1 LVIMTQPPTTPHLDL
16 IRGAQSDVRAFE
28 LDAVRNP
35 LQLFQNLPKLNN
47 VADASPMEA
56 AVWRW
61 KVLQALQGSL
71 IAQFRARYG
80 DRLVNENIMSQ
91 FHAAQWYQDI
101 GPKDLTKVLDGTAD
115 ALLKNVLDVF
125 VRTRDKMTVRRS
137 LSVLSV
143 PHTDIL
149 GVVASM
155 RVCLLQVR
163 LLDPNFV
170 PRVDEVLDT
179 IERALDT
186 DKELFVRTT
195 QFDFVPREGVG
206 VEEYFRLLHHR
217 VGQLRGVD
225 VRPDERRLLDLD
237 KLIFADFSLSKQ
249 APSRPHASPLPPPN
263 MPYMPPQDS
272 HVFPPPLWDRR
283 YGCRRFER
291 DKATATVPP
300 SFVFGEIW
308 RRQQEEGRCLLGMWE
323 DGEC

>member
-1 LVIMTQPPTTPHLDL
+1 
-16 IRGAQSDVRAFE
+16 VRAFE

-91 FHAAQWYQDI
+91 FHAAQWFQDI
-101 GPKDLTKVLDGTAD
+101 GPEDLTKVLDGTAV
-115 ALLKNVLDVF
+115 ALLKNVLEVF

-170 PRVDEVLDT
+170 PRIDEVLDT

-249 APSRPHASPLPPPN
+249 APSLPHASPLPPPN

-272 HVFPPPLWDRR
+272 HVFPPPT
-283 YGCRRFER
+283 GP
-291 DKATATVPP
+291 ATTTATGMDVDVMSALKELQQSVHALSLGKSGGKGDNKGGGGGGP
-300 SFVFGEIW
+300 VCWKCGEKGHL
-308 RRQQEEGRCLLGMWE
+308 RKDCPKKTTN
-323 DGEC
+323 